1 MSEETRYHPR
11 SLTYAILGST
21 LPFLFDTK
29 RFITAA
35 TLFSKRLTAICI
47 SLPGSNIFFYQDPA
61 SLTSIWKATT
71 LSSPIYIYSVA
82 LRHMFGMPQAALSVY
97 AADDSGPYRKP
108 HPESNVAPHNRVDH
122 LTHEILSRAF
132 TGSALNPTFVR
143 FAKAF
148 ETSIDNAGIGKD
160 WVEFEDLTSFFR
172 EHVGRSIIECL
183 FGPSILKINP
193 HFMDDLWEFDTVV
206 PGLAKRFP
214 SFLIPNAYRVRGR
227 LLAQIKNWYAYARAN
242 FSENS
247 RRRQKVLLDFDDQ
260 CDDAVAATDLGLM
273 WTLADKT
280 HISPTNALSNIES
293 LQKLPLLNSVYAETL
308 RHYSQAYVTRCSP
321 HNDVS
326 LGEWTL
332 PRNQVAMVSTY
343 TAHHSEEYWNTKD
356 GQHSVTD
363 FWAERFLIDPKDPM
377 SGPLRT
383 DIDIPFRKAP
393 KDLKPDDEPVFSTQG
408 LDGIWIPYGGGYGA
422 CPGRLFAKK
431 LILYLSALMVT
442 RYDVEVLP
450 DIIEMD
456 TEKFG
461 LGGQFPR
468 ERLAFG

>member
-1 MSEETRYHPR
+1 M
-11 SLTYAILGST
+11 AVNFG
-21 LPFLFDTK
+21 
-29 RFITAA
+29 
-35 TLFSKRLTAICI
+35 LFSKRLTAICI

-132 TGSALNPTFVR
+132 TGSALNLRCDGDGDPYWGS
-143 FAKAF
+143 
-148 ETSIDNAGIGKD
+148 E
-160 WVEFEDLTSFFR
+160 
-172 EHVGRSIIECL
+172 
-183 FGPSILKINP
+183 
-193 HFMDDLWEFDTVV
+193 
-206 PGLAKRFP
+206 LA
-214 SFLIPNAYRVRGR
+214 
-227 LLAQIKNWYAYARAN
+227 
-242 FSENS
+242 

-273 WTLADKT
+273 WTSIVNVVPASLMANIHIFRSTSLLSRLRLSLADKT

-408 LDGIWIPYGGGYGA
+408 LDGIWIPYGGGYG
-422 CPGRLFAKK
+422 L
-431 LILYLSALMVT
+431 
-442 RYDVEVLP
+442 VL
-450 DIIEMD
+450 
-456 TEKFG
+456 
-461 LGGQFPR
+461 
-468 ERLAFG
+468 

>member
-1 MSEETRYHPR
+1 MANIHIFR
-11 SLTYAILGST
+11 S
-21 LPFLFDTK
+21 K
-29 RFITAA
+29 
-35 TLFSKRLTAICI
+35 
-47 SLPGSNIFFYQDPA
+47 SL
-61 SLTSIWKATT
+61 
-71 LSSPIYIYSVA
+71 
-82 LRHMFGMPQAALSVY
+82 
-97 AADDSGPYRKP
+97 
-108 HPESNVAPHNRVDH
+108 
-122 LTHEILSRAF
+122 LSR
-132 TGSALNPTFVR
+132 L
-143 FAKAF
+143 
-148 ETSIDNAGIGKD
+148 
-160 WVEFEDLTSFFR
+160 
-172 EHVGRSIIECL
+172 
-183 FGPSILKINP
+183 
-193 HFMDDLWEFDTVV
+193 
-206 PGLAKRFP
+206 
-214 SFLIPNAYRVRGR
+214 R
-227 LLAQIKNWYAYARAN
+227 L
-242 FSENS
+242 S
-247 RRRQKVLLDFDDQ
+247 
-260 CDDAVAATDLGLM
+260 
-273 WTLADKT
+273 LADKT
-280 HISPTNALSNIES
+280 HISPANALSNIES
-293 LQKLPLLNSVYAETL
+293 LQKLPLLNSVYAEIL

-326 LGEWTL
+326 LGKWTL

-356 GQHSVTD
+356 GQHPVSD

-383 DIDIPFRKAP
+383 DIEIPFRKAP

-468 ERLAFG
+468 GKVGFRIRERV